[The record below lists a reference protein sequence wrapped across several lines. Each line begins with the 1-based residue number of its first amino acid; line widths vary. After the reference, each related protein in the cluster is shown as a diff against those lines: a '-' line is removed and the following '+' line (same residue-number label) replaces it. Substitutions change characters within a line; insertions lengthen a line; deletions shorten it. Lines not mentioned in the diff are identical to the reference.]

1 MKTNRNHRR
10 GSAIV
15 EAALALLLS
24 LVILIGL
31 IDFGQVLMRQ
41 QAFVERVRA
50 GCRYAVT
57 RAYNAQEI
65 RNVVVYGDPD
75 PGVASG
81 TPGFFGL
88 EPSMV
93 SVSLV
98 DLGVSA
104 AERVT
109 VKIHDYPLFMFTPGL
124 AGAYTARPIAQT
136 MTIESMG
143 VTP

>member
-1 MKTNRNHRR
+1 MKRHGQSQKGNT
-10 GSAIV
+10 IV
-15 EAALALLLS
+15 EAAFALLLS

-50 GCRYAVT
+50 GCRYAVIQP
-57 RAYNAQEI
+57 YNEEEI
-65 RNVVVYGDPD
+65 RNVVVYGEPN
-75 PGVASG
+75 PAVAPG
-81 TPGFFGL
+81 TPGFFEL

-93 SVSLV
+93 TVSL
-98 DLGVSA
+98 DDPGANA

-109 VKIHDYPLFMFTPGL
+109 VRIHDYPLFLFTPGV
-124 AGAYTARPIAQT
+124 AGTYAARPIAQT

>member
-1 MKTNRNHRR
+1 MKTNRNRRR
-10 GSAIV
+10 GNTIV
-15 EAALALLLS
+15 EAALALFLA

-57 RAYNAQEI
+57 RPYDEQEI
-65 RNVVVYGDPD
+65 RNVVVYGDPA
-75 PGVASG
+75 PGVAAG
-81 TPGFFGL
+81 APGFFGL

-93 SVSLV
+93 AVSLV
-98 DLGVSA
+98 DPGANA

-109 VKIHDYPLFMFTPGL
+109 VRIHDYPLFMFTPGI
-124 AGAYTARPIAQT
+124 AGTYAARPIAQT

>member
-1 MKTNRNHRR
+1 MKQHRKSRR
-10 GSAIV
+10 GNTIV
-15 EAALALLLS
+15 EAAFALLLS

-31 IDFGQVLMRQ
+31 IDFGQILMRQ

-57 RAYNAQEI
+57 LPFNEDMI
-65 RNVVVYGDPD
+65 RNVVVYGEPA
-75 PGVASG
+75 PGFAPG

-93 SVSLV
+93 AVSLE
-98 DLGVSA
+98 DPGAGA

-109 VKIHDYPLFMFTPGL
+109 VQIHDYPLFLFTPGI
-124 AGAYTARPIAQT
+124 AGTHLARPIAQT